1 MDQDGA
7 RLIQRLIQEAKEDA
21 AATAQPDETA
31 AATASAGS
39 TNAVGGEAASAPNP
53 TEQAIEQ
60 QQQQPQP
67 QPQLQQWRPL
77 SRQELVAMI
86 HREVLPATRQLVT
99 DPFGNY
105 VLQKLFECALCT
117 AHCTTL
123 LHTTHALICA
133 LHSSYCVWS
142 LPQLIT
148 TSVFVCRCPF
158 FYQTHL
164 QNQ

>member
-39 TNAVGGEAASAPNP
+39 NNAVGGEAASAPNP
-53 TEQAIEQ
+53 TEQAIE
-60 QQQQPQP
+60 QQQPQP

-105 VLQKLFECALCT
+105 VLQKLFECVLCI

-123 LHTTHALICA
+123 LHTHALICA